1 MEITE
6 DKISGV
12 EWWSWLNAIKS
23 EIEPGPANMGIAKGV
38 NAIEFLFCKS
48 SSTSLLIP
56 FRFFG
61 LALSKPNPELAIKIP
76 PAIRRAEMVIPKKL
90 NTNSPIKK
98 EINKIIQTLMA
109 VKSDTR
115 ERSALS

>member
-1 MEITE
+1 MEMTE

-12 EWWSWLNAIKS
+12 ESWSWLKAINS
-23 EIEPGPANMGIAKGV
+23 EIEPGPASIGIANGV

-61 LALSKPNPELAIKIP
+61 LAFSKPNPELAIKIP
-76 PAIRRAEMVIPKKL
+76 PAILSAEIVIPKKL
-90 NTNSPIKK
+90 KTYSPIKK
-98 EINKIIQTLMA
+98 EINKMIQTFTA

-115 ERSALS
+115 KRSVLL

>member
-1 MEITE
+1 MENTD

-12 EWWSWLNAIKS
+12 EWWSWLKAINN
-23 EIEPGPANMGIAKGV
+23 EIEPGPANIGIANGV
-38 NAIEFLFCKS
+38 NEMELRCCKS

-76 PAIRRAEMVIPKKL
+76 PAMRKAEMVIPKKRK
-90 NTNSPIKK
+90 TYSPTKK
-98 EINKIIQTLMA
+98 EINKIIQTLTA
-109 VKSDTR
+109 VINDTR
-115 ERSALS
+115 ERSAFS